1 MSLSRS
7 LRNFG
12 RISVKRRVYRWYSTH
27 TTQSSEAIG
36 QAGEQAPTPALQHW
50 EQLATQVVAPH
61 VPIRTNWTR
70 DEVEG
75 VYSQPLNRLIFQ
87 AALVHRVFFDPSQ
100 VQKCTLL
107 SIKTG
112 GCPETCKYCS
122 QSSSYRTS
130 VKAEPLMQ
138 LEDVLQEARLAK
150 ERGSTRFCMGA
161 AWRGPSQVGPRQFQR
176 VLDMVREVRALGLE
190 VCATLGL
197 LNAEQARALK
207 EAGLTAYNHNLD
219 TSREYYDS
227 VISSRR
233 FEDRLDTLS
242 HVRAAGI
249 QVCCG
254 GILGLGESHDDRI
267 SLLHTLATMEQHPES
282 VPINMLVPNKGTPM
296 EHSKPVPFW
305 DLCRMIASSRIL
317 MPASMVR
324 LSAGRISLSETEQ
337 MICFMAGAN
346 SIFTGDR
353 LLTTPNNELC
363 QDDAMFRHL
372 GLSGQPPFMDPRK
385 SRMNEERKA
394 SSLQ

>member
-1 MSLSRS
+1 
-7 LRNFG
+7 
-12 RISVKRRVYRWYSTH
+12 
-27 TTQSSEAIG
+27 
-36 QAGEQAPTPALQHW
+36 
-50 EQLATQVVAPH
+50 
-61 VPIRTNWTR
+61 
-70 DEVEG
+70 
-75 VYSQPLNRLIFQ
+75 
-87 AALVHRVFFDPSQ
+87 
-100 VQKCTLL
+100 
-107 SIKTG
+107 
-112 GCPETCKYCS
+112 
-122 QSSSYRTS
+122 
-130 VKAEPLMQ
+130 
-138 LEDVLQEARLAK
+138 
-150 ERGSTRFCMGA
+150 
-161 AWRGPSQVGPRQFQR
+161 
-176 VLDMVREVRALGLE
+176 MVREVRALGLE